1 VAGVPYMRAHRDLAR
16 GRRDARACLPACAG
30 VAWTG
35 SASFPCVP
43 GFRPLRSV
51 AGSLGFIDGH
61 HTRPAPPSAGN
72 NKLRLFSRPPRPRPF
87 FFFGLLLPRPAGNN
101 DKSHAHAEAAAPPHT
116 CHRVASCPSAVDS
129 SALVGLWLPCT
140 RAAAADCPARG
151 IGLRAPSIPRAAR
164 RDVTAP
170 QPQPQRE
177 TTTHAFS
184 LPSPLW
190 WWCTVHGFFSMMEIS
205 GGAPRSFAA
214 RGET

>member
-1 VAGVPYMRAHRDLAR
+1 MSVGAGAGAAWLACPTCAHIAIWRGAAGTRAP
-16 GRRDARACLPACAG
+16 ACLPAP
-30 VAWTG
+30 AWRG
-35 SASFPCVP
+35 RDPHHSLAF
-43 GFRPLRSV
+43 
-51 AGSLGFIDGH
+51 LGFGLSDPSPAASVSSTG
-61 HTRPAPPSAGN
+61 TTPGRLLRPRVN

-170 QPQPQRE
+170 QPQPQPQRE

-190 WWCTVHGFFSMMEIS
+190 WWCTDSS
-205 GGAPRSFAA
+205 R
-214 RGET
+214 